1 MRCVIDV
8 SSDDVIVLVDA
19 AREERGAA
27 AGGGGAAAG
36 DRAVTVRGGSQSE
49 RGLLMYFIQF
59 QTMLQLY
66 IALSKC
72 FDMHRK
78 TRSSLTLNL

>member
-49 RGLLMYFIQF
+49 RGWLTYFI